1 MRHLLG
7 AVDQDLDNVSRW
19 FSFLCQDFHV
29 DWTVCQL
36 WVGFCQLPTVLIH
49 LNALLKVG
57 TFWSITIV
65 EEYVLHSGVLFL
77 SWLDIILYHNLYY
90 LIRCCQSDLPSTPAA
105 RQAAGGVSVW
115 TTKDV
120 QRSPRSEKSTRSKDQ
135 RWTTGLC
142 GGEVKADC
150 GHHSLRW
157 RGRHSCCHFWN
168 WCWWVLLYY

>member
-1 MRHLLG
+1 MLG
-7 AVDQDLDNVSRW
+7 AVNQDLDSVSRW
-19 FSFLCQDFHV
+19 FAFLCQDFHV
-29 DWTVCQL
+29 DCTVSAMGRL
-36 WVGFCQLPTVLIH
+36 LSAANFLIH

-57 TFWSITIV
+57 IFCHNTIV
-65 EEYVLHSGVLFL
+65 EEYVLHSGMLFL
-77 SWLDIILYHNLYY
+77 SWLDIILYHNLYC
-90 LIRCCQSDLPSTPAA
+90 LFRCCQSDLPSTPAA

-115 TTKDV
+115 TTEDV

-150 GHHSLRW
+150 GQHSLWW

-168 WCWWVLLYY
+168 WCWWVLFSC